1 MYYIRCCNILIIRI
15 YLYYPILYEEMNNH
29 IHRLSVTE
37 NIFTLLLLT
46 VCMCVFALHLIILI
60 CWLILLFKSSI
71 RLRKKLKYLTT
82 VRHTSDID
90 MNILNSQVEY
100 RKNLFM
106 FAIVLFELISSI
118 LIIMSIIQ
126 YYEIII
132 NNYVN
137 LHKHREIKRNTSQ
150 NTYYSSGY
158 VSSQSFPID
167 NIPEMTFQYRV
178 IGLVF
183 EMPLIFTITL
193 VYTLMSYYVMVAKKS
208 LNYLTDLKSVALE
221 REQKTLLILSPI
233 ACVVLLLL
241 LVRIEVYLFH
251 YILEVLIITG
261 QLFLTV
267 RFRKKLVRVLKWKML
282 DARIAFGT
290 NHYQFKSYSDT
301 LRKFKLF
308 TIFYLSF
315 LFLFD
320 FRFISRT
327 LLAFV
332 EIIQPKVLYAVYK
345 IEIVLNKTENIT
357 LDYTINILHMIEQVF
372 LFVSLLCL
380 FLLNVFS
387 LPYLLSKINFSFHC
401 NCNRFCSNKA
411 RI

>member
-1 MYYIRCCNILIIRI
+1 MDNL
-15 YLYYPILYEEMNNH
+15 
-29 IHRLSVTE
+29 IHRFGVKE
-37 NIFTLLLLT
+37 NLFSLLLET
-46 VCMCVFALHLIILI
+46 VCICVFALHLIILI

-71 RLRKKLKYLTT
+71 RLRKKLKYLSTAI
-82 VRHTSDID
+82 RHTSDTD

-118 LIIMSIIQ
+118 LIIMSSIQ
-126 YYEIII
+126 SFEVTI
-132 NNYVN
+132 NEYVN

-158 VSSQSFPID
+158 VSSQ
-167 NIPEMTFQYRV
+167 TFQYRV
-178 IGLVF
+178 IELAF

-208 LNYLTDLKSVALE
+208 LNYLTDLKSVELE

-267 RFRKKLVRVLKWKML
+267 RFRAKLIRVLKWKVL
-282 DARIAFGT
+282 DTRIAFGT

-301 LRKFKLF
+301 IRKFKLF

-315 LFLFD
+315 ISLFYICLIFRTLFLITVTIQSGELY
-320 FRFISRT
+320 RIYNI
-327 LLAFV
+327 
-332 EIIQPKVLYAVYK
+332 EIQLNK
-345 IEIVLNKTENIT
+345 IENKD
-357 LDYTINILHMIEQVF
+357 LYYTSYCFYLIEQVSLSVSF
-372 LFVSLLCL
+372 LSL
-380 FLLNVFS
+380 FLLNILG
-387 LPYLLSKINFSFHC
+387 LPYLLSKINISFHC
-401 NCNRFCSNKA
+401 NCNRFCSNRT